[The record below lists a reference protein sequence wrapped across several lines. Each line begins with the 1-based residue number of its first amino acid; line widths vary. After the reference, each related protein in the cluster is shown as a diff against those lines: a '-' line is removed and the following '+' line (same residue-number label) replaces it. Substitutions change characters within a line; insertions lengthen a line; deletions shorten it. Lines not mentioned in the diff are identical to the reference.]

1 MRLWRVPLPT
11 PLGTFVAV
19 FSEHGLAQ
27 LEFPGRRPPSRA
39 AARPCPAPRL
49 PAAQRRWAGL
59 TARALAR
66 ALQGRAPGRLP
77 PLDESGTAFQ
87 RAVWRALRDIPPGV
101 TRTYAEVTRLVGR
114 SAGAARAVGQACGA
128 NPIPVLTP
136 CHRVVAAGG
145 RLGGFSGGLAWKRRL
160 LALEG
165 TGSEPARLTG
175 R

>member
-1 MRLWRVPLPT
+1 MKLWRVPLPT
-11 PLGTFVAV
+11 PMGTFLAG
-19 FSEHGLAQ
+19 FSERGLAQ
-27 LEFPGRRPPSRA
+27 LDFPGRHPRA
-39 AARPCPAPRL
+39 RPAPRL
-49 PAAQRRWAGL
+49 PALQRRWVGL

-87 RAVWRALRDIPPGV
+87 RAVWRALRAIPPGV

-136 CHRVVAAGG
+136 CHRVVASGG
-145 RLGGFSGGLAWKRRL
+145 RLGGFSGGRTWKRRL
-160 LALEG
+160 LALEAA
-165 TGSEPARLTG
+165 GSGPSRFTAR
-175 R
+175 